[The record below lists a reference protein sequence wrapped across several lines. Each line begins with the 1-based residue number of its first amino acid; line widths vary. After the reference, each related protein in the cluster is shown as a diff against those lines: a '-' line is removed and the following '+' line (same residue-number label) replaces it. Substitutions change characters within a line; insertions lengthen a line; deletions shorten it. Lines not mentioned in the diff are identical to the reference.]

1 MGEGQS
7 KENPSGAYV
16 SGFYVNARKPA
27 KGGVCYT
34 ERYRDS
40 DPAHPDIPAPL
51 GHWYPPGVVP
61 HGS

>member
-40 DPAHPDIPAPL
+40 DAAHPDIPGRW
-51 GHWYPPGVVP
+51 GHEYGLCVVP